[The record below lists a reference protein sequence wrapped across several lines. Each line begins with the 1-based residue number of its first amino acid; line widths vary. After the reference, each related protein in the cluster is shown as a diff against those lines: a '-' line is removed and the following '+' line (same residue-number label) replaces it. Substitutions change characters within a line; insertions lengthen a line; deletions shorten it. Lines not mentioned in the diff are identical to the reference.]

1 MIIENKE
8 YIKLKIKEKLFYYFI
23 SDVDL
28 DKKRILDL
36 KDRVVLI
43 NDIYLDFIKY
53 MSDEYKVKKIIDIN
67 KFKEENIYYE
77 IEENNILFNLIE
89 GRIY

>member
-53 MSDEYKVKKIIDIN
+53 LSDKYKVIKIIDIN
-67 KFKEENIYYE
+67 KFKEDYILFE
-77 IEENNILFNLIE
+77 IDSNILFNLIE